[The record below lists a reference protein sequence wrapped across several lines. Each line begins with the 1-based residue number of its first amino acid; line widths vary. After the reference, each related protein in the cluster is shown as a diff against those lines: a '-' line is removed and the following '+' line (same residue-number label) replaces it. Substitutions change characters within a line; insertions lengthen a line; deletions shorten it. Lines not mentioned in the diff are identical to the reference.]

1 MIFHKVDKRDIKVI
15 AADHG
20 VLEVPVIENTDAY
33 PGSKAYNEICG
44 YLKVSIA
51 VTTKGDKAVQL
62 QEEDNDL
69 DRNDEA
75 ILMPAQL
82 KPSY

>member
-1 MIFHKVDKRDIKVI
+1 MKNHTLEHRWI
-15 AADHG
+15 ALSNPA
-20 VLEVPVIENTDAY
+20 
-33 PGSKAYNEICG
+33 SKSYEEICG

-62 QEEDNDL
+62 QEEDTDI
-69 DRNDEA
+69 DKNDEP

-82 KPSY
+82 KPSYQ

>member
-1 MIFHKVDKRDIKVI
+1 MIGCYDFDVSFIYFMKNHTLEHRWI
-15 AADHG
+15 A
-20 VLEVPVIENTDAY
+20 LSN